1 MTSHSTRS
9 QLEVISARTIGHYDA
24 HAEDFRQGTRD
35 HDVSQNYAAF
45 LRALEGTPPFC
56 ILDLGCGPGRDVAYF
71 HSGGHRVIGL
81 DGARRFVEM
90 ARAFTGCEIY
100 QQDFL
105 ALSLEAQSFDGIFAN
120 ASLFHVPQS
129 ELPRVLGKLHDA
141 LVPRG
146 VLFMSNP
153 RGPDTEGFSGERYG
167 AFLTLETWREYA
179 AEARFDE
186 IEHYY
191 RPEGKPRA
199 EQPWL
204 ASVWRKASR

>member
-1 MTSHSTRS
+1 MDETRRS
-9 QLEVISARTIGHYDA
+9 RLEEISARTLGHYNA
-24 HAEDFRQGTRD
+24 NAEDFWEGTRD

-45 LRALEGTPPFC
+45 LGAIEGTPPFQ
-56 ILDLGCGPGRDVAYF
+56 ILDFGCGPGRDVAYF
-71 HSGGHRVIGL
+71 HSCGHRVVGL
-81 DGARRFVEM
+81 DGALRFVEM
-90 ARAFTGCEIY
+90 ARALTGCEIRL
-100 QQDFL
+100 QNFL
-105 ALSLEAQSFDGIFAN
+105 KLSLEEHGFHGIFAN

-129 ELPRVLGKLHDA
+129 ELPRVLLELRDA

-153 RGPDTEGFSGERYG
+153 RGVDIEGFSGDRYG
-167 AFLTLETWREYA
+167 NFLTLERWRTYLEA
-179 AEARFDE
+179 ARFDE

-191 RPEGKPRA
+191 RPKGKPRA